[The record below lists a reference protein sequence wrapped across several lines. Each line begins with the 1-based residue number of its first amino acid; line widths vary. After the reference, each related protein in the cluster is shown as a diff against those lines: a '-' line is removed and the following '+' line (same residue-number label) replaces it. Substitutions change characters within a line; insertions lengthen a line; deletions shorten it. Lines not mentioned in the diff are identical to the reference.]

1 LRVGVFVEKAINVS
15 EITILHR
22 EAIITWKASGILLN
36 ASNASDFLGL
46 VEQNHAF
53 NYRLWHA
60 EDKARRDDMG
70 HAFVYQAKREIDGH
84 NQKRN
89 DCMEAIDDYLMVL
102 LKPAVAGVCVVHS
115 ETPGMMIDRLS
126 ILALKQYHMTEQ
138 TVRQDVDD
146 VHRAQCLEKL
156 NIINAQITQLSNC
169 ISDLLQEV
177 LQQTRTFRV
186 YRQFKM
192 YNSAQLNPEL
202 YAHET
207 SGE

>member
-1 LRVGVFVEKAINVS
+1 MEKIINVS

-22 EAIITWKASGILLN
+22 EAIIAWKASEIGLD
-36 ASNASDFLGL
+36 ASNASAFLGL

-70 HAFVYQAKREIDGH
+70 HAFVYEAKREIDGH

-89 DCMEAIDDYLMVL
+89 DCMEAMDDYLIGL
-102 LKPAVAGVCVVHS
+102 LKPAAPDLCVVHS

-146 VHRAQCLEKL
+146 MHRAQCLEKR
-156 NIINAQITQLSNC
+156 NIIDAQIIQLSNC
-169 ISDLLQEV
+169 LSDLLQEV
-177 LQQTRTFRV
+177 LQKKRTFRV

-202 YAHET
+202 YAQEQ
-207 SGE
+207 

>member
-1 LRVGVFVEKAINVS
+1 MGKIINVS

-22 EAIITWKASGILLN
+22 EAIITWKAYEILLH

-60 EDKARRDDMG
+60 EDKARREDMG
-70 HAFVYQAKREIDGH
+70 HTFVYQAKREIDGH

-89 DCMEAIDDYLMVL
+89 DCMEAMDDYLIEL
-102 LKPAVAGVCVVHS
+102 LKPAAPDMCVVHS

-146 VHRAQCLEKL
+146 VHRAECLEKL
-156 NIINAQITQLSNC
+156 GVIDAQIIQLSTC
-169 ISDLLQEV
+169 LSDLLQEV

-192 YNSAQLNPEL
+192 YNSVQLNPEL
-202 YAHET
+202 YANET
-207 SGE
+207 